1 MLKQKLIISLIAAA
15 FAVPAFAQA
24 PKADDKKAPAATT
37 TKKADTKATAD
48 KPAKKKKGKAKAKK
62 DAK

>member
-15 FAVPAFAQA
+15 FAVPALAQA
-24 PKADDKKAPAATT
+24 PKSDGKAPAATE
-37 TKKADTKATAD
+37 KKAATKAPAD
-48 KPAKKKKGKAKAKK
+48 KPAKAKKKAKGKAKK